1 MDQLNQEPFD
11 YYPLPRIDMTGP
23 HLRLAEDN
31 GISIDAY
38 RFENLEP
45 FFGLAAR
52 VELLEVA

>member
-1 MDQLNQEPFD
+1 
-11 YYPLPRIDMTGP
+11 MTGP

-31 GISIDAY
+31 GISINAY

-45 FFGLAAR
+45 LFGLAAR